1 LTPLPEKGILPPG
14 LGSNVRG
21 QSGLFTLPVYSL
33 SWKDNAMAIPSFRGR
48 SSAGQ
53 LASQSRMLT
62 AWAILMLACEADL
75 TGRPAVAD
83 EAKKSATHAQ
93 ERLIKVVNGN
103 SREKLTT
110 FAVDRQ
116 GRVIAG
122 VSGDKALLRI
132 FDSEGKQ
139 VAEWPLPV
147 PPEAVNV
154 GPKGDVYVGGNG
166 KLLLLDSDGAVT
178 KVCEAPNLAGAKDAA
193 VAIQKKIQERAQL
206 DVAARQREQIR
217 TSTKRLADLAKKI
230 AIIDRELK
238 AIADEADTGPD
249 FDAKEE
255 EQREQ
260 ERKGLLKKRAA
271 LVRLGKNLKTTI
283 AAPTGNRGNAS
294 GQGPAAE
301 PQPPSIDQLVAAQ
314 ARIASISAS
323 TTDVFFACSSST
335 GNGFDVWRTDLDFEQ
350 GRKIS
355 ESLRGCC
362 GQMDVQANDNGVY
375 VAENTKHRVSCY
387 TREGESV
394 LDFGSRERGSDASF
408 EGCCNPMNVAFGPGR
423 SVYTAEA
430 GSGRVKRF
438 SADGTFMELVGSVEL
453 VPGCKKVSI
462 AVSPKGDRVYMLDIT
477 RGHIV
482 VMASSE
488 TPPNAAASSPQTDS
502 LTSLDAGR

>member
-1 LTPLPEKGILPPG
+1 
-14 LGSNVRG
+14 
-21 QSGLFTLPVYSL
+21 
-33 SWKDNAMAIPSFRGR
+33 MAIQSFLGR
-48 SSAGQ
+48 SGDRN
-53 LASQSRMLT
+53 LAFQSRMLT
-62 AWAILMLACEADL
+62 AWAILMLASAGGFEVMQALADDA
-75 TGRPAVAD
+75 TQ
-83 EAKKSATHAQ
+83 SATHAQ

-116 GRVIAG
+116 GRIIAG
-122 VSGDKALLRI
+122 VTGDKSLLRV
-132 FDSEGKQ
+132 FTSEGDQ

-154 GPKGDVYVGGNG
+154 GPKGDVYVGGAG
-166 KLLLLDSDGAVT
+166 KLLLLDSAGTVT

-193 VAIQKKIQERAQL
+193 VVIQKKVKERAQQ
-206 DVAARQREQIR
+206 DVAAKQQERIR
-217 TSTKRLADLAKKI
+217 TYAKRLADIDKKI
-230 AIIDRELK
+230 TVIDRELK
-238 AIADEADTGPD
+238 AIADEASTGPD

-260 ERKGLLKKRAA
+260 ERKGLLKKHAA
-271 LVRLGKNLKTTI
+271 LIRLGKNLKTTI
-283 AAPTGNRGNAS
+283 AATTGNRGNAS
-294 GQGPAAE
+294 GQGPAAVAG
-301 PQPPSIDQLVAAQ
+301 PQPPSIDQLVATQ

-323 TTDVFFACSSST
+323 TKDVFFACSSST
-335 GNGFDVWRTDLDFEQ
+335 GTGFDVWRTDLDFEQ
-350 GRKIS
+350 GRKVG

-387 TREGESV
+387 TRDGKSV
-394 LDFGSRERGSDASF
+394 LDFGSRERGSDAGF
-408 EGCCNPMNVAFGPGR
+408 DGCCNPMNVAFGPGK

-430 GSGRVKRF
+430 GNGRVKRF
-438 SADGTFMELVGSVEL
+438 SADGTFMELVGAVEL

-482 VMASSE
+482 VMASSKM
-488 TPPNAAASSPQTDS
+488 PPNAAASSPRTDS
-502 LTSLDAGR
+502 LTSLDAGL

>member
-1 LTPLPEKGILPPG
+1 
-14 LGSNVRG
+14 
-21 QSGLFTLPVYSL
+21 
-33 SWKDNAMAIPSFRGR
+33 MAIPSFSGR
-48 SSAGQ
+48 SSDRR
-53 LASQSRMLT
+53 LAFQSRMLT
-62 AWAILMLACEADL
+62 AWAILLL
-75 TGRPAVAD
+75 TCAGGLKGRPALAD
-83 EAKKSATHAQ
+83 ETAKSATHAQ
-93 ERLIKVVNGN
+93 ERLIKVVNGS

-116 GRVIAG
+116 GRVLAG
-122 VSGDKALLRI
+122 VSGEKSFLRV
-132 FDSEGKQ
+132 FNSEGDQ
-139 VAEWPLPV
+139 IAEWPLPV

-154 GPKGDVYVGGNG
+154 GPKGDVYVGGAG
-166 KLLLLDSDGAVT
+166 KLLLLDGKGGVS
-178 KVCEAPNLAGAKDAA
+178 KVRETPNLAGAKDAA
-193 VAIQKKIQERAQL
+193 VTIQKKVQERA
-206 DVAARQREQIR
+206 RQDINAKQQERIR
-217 TSTKRLADLAKKI
+217 TSTKRLADIDKKI
-230 AIIDRELK
+230 AVIDRELK
-238 AIADEADTGPD
+238 AIADEASTGPD
-249 FDAKEE
+249 FDDKEE

-283 AAPTGNRGNAS
+283 AAATGNRGNAP
-294 GQGPAAE
+294 GQGSAAE

-335 GNGFDVWRTDLDFEQ
+335 GTGFDVWRTDLDFEQ
-350 GRKIS
+350 GRKIG

-387 TREGESV
+387 TREGKSV

-408 EGCCNPMNVAFGPGR
+408 EGCCNPMNVAFGPGK

-438 SADGTFMELVGSVEL
+438 SANGTFMELVGSVEL

-488 TPPNAAASSPQTDS
+488 SPPNAAASSPRTDS
-502 LTSLDAGR
+502 LTLLDVER

>member
-1 LTPLPEKGILPPG
+1 
-14 LGSNVRG
+14 
-21 QSGLFTLPVYSL
+21 
-33 SWKDNAMAIPSFRGR
+33 MAIPALIVR
-48 SSAGQ
+48 SGDRS
-53 LASQSRMLT
+53 LAFHSRMLT
-62 AWAILMLACEADL
+62 AWAILMLASAGGFEV
-75 TGRPAVAD
+75 RPALAD
-83 EAKKSATHAQ
+83 DAAQSATHAQ

-116 GRVIAG
+116 GRIIAG
-122 VSGDKALLRI
+122 VAGEKSLLRV
-132 FDSEGKQ
+132 FNSEGDQ
-139 VAEWPLPV
+139 LAEWPLPV

-154 GPKGDVYVGGNG
+154 GPKGDVYVGGAG
-166 KLLLLDSDGAVT
+166 KLLLLDSEGAVT

-193 VAIQKKIQERAQL
+193 VVIQKKVKERAQQ
-206 DVAARQREQIR
+206 DVAAKQQERIR
-217 TSTKRLADLAKKI
+217 TYAKRLADIDKKI
-230 AIIDRELK
+230 VVIDRELK
-238 AIADEADTGPD
+238 AIADEASTGPD

-255 EQREQ
+255 EQRDQ

-271 LVRLGKNLKTTI
+271 LIRLGKNLKTTI
-283 AAPTGNRGNAS
+283 AATTGNRGNAS

-301 PQPPSIDQLVAAQ
+301 PEPPSIDQLVAVQ

-323 TTDVFFACSSST
+323 TKDVFFACSSST
-335 GNGFDVWRTDLDFEQ
+335 GTGFDVWRTDLDFEQ
-350 GRKIS
+350 GRKVG

-387 TREGESV
+387 TRDGKSV
-394 LDFGSRERGSDASF
+394 LDFGSRERGSDAGF
-408 EGCCNPMNVAFGPGR
+408 DGCCNPMNVAFGPGR

-438 SADGTFMELVGSVEL
+438 SADGTFMELVGAVEL

-488 TPPNAAASSPQTDS
+488 MPPNAAASSLRTDS
-502 LTSLDAGR
+502 LSSLDAGR

>member
-1 LTPLPEKGILPPG
+1 
-14 LGSNVRG
+14 
-21 QSGLFTLPVYSL
+21 
-33 SWKDNAMAIPSFRGR
+33 MAIPALIVR
-48 SSAGQ
+48 SSDRN
-53 LASQSRMLT
+53 LAFQSRMLT
-62 AWAILMLACEADL
+62 AWAILMLASAGGLEVRQALADD
-75 TGRPAVAD
+75 AAQ
-83 EAKKSATHAQ
+83 SATHAQ
-93 ERLIKVVNGN
+93 ERLIKVVNST

-116 GRVIAG
+116 GRIIAG
-122 VSGDKALLRI
+122 VTGEKSLLRV
-132 FDSEGKQ
+132 FTSEGDQ
-139 VAEWPLPV
+139 LAEWPLPV

-154 GPKGDVYVGGNG
+154 GPKGDVYVGGDG
-166 KLLLLDSDGAVT
+166 KLLLLDSAGAVT
-178 KVCEAPNLAGAKDAA
+178 KVCESPNLSVAKDAA

-206 DVAARQREQIR
+206 DVAAKQRDQIR

-238 AIADEADTGPD
+238 AIVDEASTGPD
-249 FDAKEE
+249 FDDKEE
-255 EQREQ
+255 EEREQ
-260 ERKGLLKKRAA
+260 ERKGLLKKRAV

-283 AAPTGNRGNAS
+283 AATTGNRGNAP

-301 PQPPSIDQLVAAQ
+301 PQPPSINQLVAAQ

-323 TTDVFFACSSST
+323 TKDVFFACSSST
-335 GNGFDVWRTDLDFEQ
+335 GTGFDVWRTDLDFEQ
-350 GRKIS
+350 GRKVG

-387 TREGESV
+387 TREGKSV
-394 LDFGSRERGSDASF
+394 LDFGSRERGSDAGF
-408 EGCCNPMNVAFGPGR
+408 DGCCNPMNVAFGPGR

-430 GSGRVKRF
+430 GNGRVKRF
-438 SADGTFMELVGSVEL
+438 SADGTFMELVGTVEL

-488 TPPNAAASSPQTDS
+488 MPPSAAASSPRTDS

>member
-1 LTPLPEKGILPPG
+1 
-14 LGSNVRG
+14 
-21 QSGLFTLPVYSL
+21 
-33 SWKDNAMAIPSFRGR
+33 MAIPALIVR
-48 SSAGQ
+48 SSDRN
-53 LASQSRMLT
+53 LAFQSRLLT
-62 AWAILMLACEADL
+62 AWSILMLASAGGLEVRQALAD
-75 TGRPAVAD
+75 D
-83 EAKKSATHAQ
+83 AKRSATHAQ

-103 SREKLTT
+103 SRDKLTT

-116 GRVIAG
+116 GRIIAG
-122 VSGDKALLRI
+122 VTGEKSLLRI
-132 FDSEGKQ
+132 FNSEGDQ
-139 VAEWPLPV
+139 LAEWPLPV

-154 GPKGDVYVGGNG
+154 GPKGDVYVGGAG
-166 KLLLLDSDGAVT
+166 KLLLLGVDGAVA

-193 VAIQKKIQERAQL
+193 VVIQKKVKERAQQ
-206 DVAARQREQIR
+206 DVAAKQQERIR
-217 TSTKRLADLAKKI
+217 TSTKRLADVDKKI
-230 AIIDRELK
+230 AIVDRELK
-238 AIADEADTGPD
+238 AIADEASTGPD

-271 LVRLGKNLKTTI
+271 LARLGKNLKTTI
-283 AAPTGNRGNAS
+283 AATTGNRGNAS
-294 GQGPAAE
+294 GQGPAAAGE
-301 PQPPSIDQLVAAQ
+301 PQPPSIAQLVAKQ

-323 TTDVFFACSSST
+323 TKDVFFACSSST
-335 GNGFDVWRTDLDFEQ
+335 DSGFDVWRTDLDFEQ
-350 GRKIS
+350 GRKIG
-355 ESLRGCC
+355 ESLSGCC

-375 VAENTKHRVSCY
+375 VAENTKRRVSCY
-387 TREGESV
+387 TRDGKSV
-394 LDFGSRERGSDASF
+394 LDFGSRERGSDAGF
-408 EGCCNPMNVAFGPGR
+408 DGCCNPMNVAFGPGK

-438 SADGTFMELVGSVEL
+438 SADGTFMELVGAVEL

-488 TPPNAAASSPQTDS
+488 MPPSAAASSPRTDS